1 MDSWKT
7 APLYVERKLL
17 IIGSNYREANRRAST
32 QLSVASAT
40 YEPLS
45 GTENDVRDLRSTFQ
59 GRGYSVQT
67 MTQEAFSREDV
78 LDRVATFLS
87 TASPGDVRAIVF
99 TGHSHKYG
107 TSPAM
112 IPPISPSN
120 TIGADDWNQNI
131 RSYAKPGVIVLSII
145 ATCFSGG
152 FAEQGVRI
160 TDFNHAQGV
169 QDGLSPDVPI
179 YITFSSSGVHETAY
193 ESSLGSHEPQCRDHF
208 LWALAETA
216 RDPEVLNW
224 HHFVET
230 LRERFAYA
238 RVKGAE
244 GLREGTLRW
253 LCQHRQ
259 HPEFTVARPGRFPA
273 WHSIFPAVP

>member
-32 QLSVASAT
+32 QLSVASVA

-45 GTENDVRDLRSTFQ
+45 GIESDVRDLRSTFQ

-67 MTQEAFSREDV
+67 MTQEDFSRVDV
-78 LDRVATFLS
+78 LDRVAMFLS

-99 TGHSHKYG
+99 TGHSHKYD
-107 TSPAM
+107 TSAAM

-131 RSYAKPGVIVLSII
+131 RSHAKPGVIVLSII

-160 TDFNHAQGV
+160 TDFDHAQGV

-179 YITFSSSGVHETAY
+179 YITFSSSGAHEAAY

-208 LWALAETA
+208 LWALAGTA
-216 RDPEVLNW
+216 RDSGIRNW

-230 LRERFAYA
+230 LRERFGYA

-244 GLREGTLRW
+244 GLRDGTLPW
-253 LCQHRQ
+253 LCQHPQ